1 MAFIINITIIIPT
14 IIIIIIVMTCF
25 LKKEST
31 FLFTWL
37 LEIWLLN
44 SSLVDCDSVMS
55 LNMPSSLDVNWQ
67 PHSVWK
73 EKYMQCYWNVYR
85 H

>member
-31 FLFTWL
+31 LP
-37 LEIWLLN
+37 
-44 SSLVDCDSVMS
+44 DC
-55 LNMPSSLDVNWQ
+55 
-67 PHSVWK
+67 WK
-73 EKYMQCYWNVYR
+73 YDF
-85 H
+85 